1 MSRLLID
8 EYPMMVLP
16 SLSNKIGLE
25 AAIVLQQINY
35 WLRLNQEAE
44 RTDTFRDG
52 HWWILNTIEEWQA
65 KQFTW
70 WSVSTVKRILSSLE
84 NMGLVISGRF
94 NKNPYDHTK
103 AYTINYT
110 AVEKLSL
117 LDISCVT
124 KTRTEII
131 KAVKKFCLGESNLAQ
146 SVDPDRDHR
155 SGQIDPIERV
165 SLESSEGSV
174 WPDLLYSKE
183 TKENIYTE
191 DAPDG
196 ALSTSDDDHPLSTNV
211 ERSSSTEITSVD
223 LLMQKMVDLYN
234 EAPPCWSNVRIL
246 DEKRKKKLRS
256 FIKEHGDDA
265 IKIWTNAIAFIKID
279 PWWSSPVD
287 LKTNTPK
294 KHSFETLFTNSH
306 LIQFSEKYLASNSC
320 TGDSSEDGEKMD
332 PRLVKMLDDID
343 LMDPNEPN
351 ELAYKMIS
359 LVNRYVRNFH
369 TNSNE
374 EGCHTFRQLDQHE
387 LHPFV
392 QDKTGV
398 KLYQELDGNYRPRYA
413 KFLIKLLFKKEL
425 I

>member
-196 ALSTSDDDHPLSTNV
+196 ALSTSDDDHPLSTIV

-223 LLMQKMVDLYN
+223 LLMQQMVDLYN

>member
-44 RTDTFRDG
+44 RTDTFKDG

-110 AVEKLSL
+110 AVERLSL

-131 KAVKKFCLGESNLAQ
+131 EAVKNFCFGESNLTQ
-146 SVDPDRDHR
+146 PTDSDRDNR
-155 SGQIDPIERV
+155 SGQFDPIEEV
-165 SLESSEGSV
+165 SLKPSEGSV
-174 WPDLLYSKE
+174 WSDLLYSKK

-196 ALSTSDDDHPLSTNV
+196 ALSTSDSDPSLSTNV

-223 LLMQKMVDLYN
+223 LLMKQMVDLYN
-234 EAPPCWSNVRIL
+234 ETPPCWSNVRIL
-246 DEKRKKKLRS
+246 DDDRKKKLRS
-256 FIKEHGDDA
+256 FIKKHGDDA
-265 IKIWTNAIAFIKID
+265 IKIWTNAISFIKID

-287 LKTNTPK
+287 PRTNTPK
-294 KHSFETLFTNSH
+294 KHAFETLFTKSH
-306 LIQFSEKYLASNSC
+306 LIEFNDKYLASNSC

-332 PRLVKMLDDID
+332 PRLVRMLDDID
-343 LMDPNEPN
+343 LMDPNE
-351 ELAYKMIS
+351 LGYKMIT
-359 LVNRYVRNFH
+359 LVNRYVKNFS

-374 EGCHTFRQLDQHE
+374 ESCNTFRQLDHHE

-392 QDKTGV
+392 QNKTGV
-398 KLYQELDGNYRPRYA
+398 TLYQELSSNDRPRYA
-413 KFLIKLLFKKEL
+413 KFLIKLLFKKE
-425 I
+425 II